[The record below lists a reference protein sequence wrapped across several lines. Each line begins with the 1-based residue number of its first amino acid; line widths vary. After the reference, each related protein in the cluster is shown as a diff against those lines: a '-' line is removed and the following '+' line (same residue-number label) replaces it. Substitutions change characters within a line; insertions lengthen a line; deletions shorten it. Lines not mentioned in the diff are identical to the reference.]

1 MGTII
6 LMPII
11 LKVMGAVWESR
22 PPNKENWDNKFICF
36 LTQKWCESE

>member
-11 LKVMGAVWESR
+11 LIGGVYRCTRIKIKIKI
-22 PPNKENWDNKFICF
+22 KE
-36 LTQKWCESE
+36 E